1 MWFSFGCKLD
11 IEWRIS
17 FKFLGNSYVYKT
29 KHEVRDI
36 SACEV
41 CLQIGAQTDEI
52 NVMSML
58 LVQIIDDPCFDIL
71 RTKFVNVNYYTDK
84 SYFFLH
90 ATDYKLPILLGKGH
104 LY

>member
-1 MWFSFGCKLD
+1 M
-11 IEWRIS
+11 
-17 FKFLGNSYVYKT
+17 LGNSYVYKT

-41 CLQIGAQTDEI
+41 CLQIGGQTDEI

-71 RTKFVNVNYYTDK
+71 RTKFVNVNLLHWSGLPQGQK
-84 SYFFLH
+84 SQE
-90 ATDYKLPILLGKGH
+90 KMGI
-104 LY
+104 